1 MVGHCPSPSEVDG
14 WMDVDAAAGLLAILG
29 KFSVFLGKLISAIL
43 SSRNHP
49 ILELQRSLFFFFSFC
64 RRCIMCVRG
73 GLCGRTTQH
82 PPAGRIA

>member
-64 RRCIMCVRG
+64 RRCIY
-73 GLCGRTTQH
+73 
-82 PPAGRIA
+82 I